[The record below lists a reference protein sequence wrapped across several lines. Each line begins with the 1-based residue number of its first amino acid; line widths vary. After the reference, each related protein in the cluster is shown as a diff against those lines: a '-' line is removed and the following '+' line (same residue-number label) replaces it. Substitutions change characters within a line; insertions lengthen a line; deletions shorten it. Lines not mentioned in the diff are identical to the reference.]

1 MIILY
6 TQTTSLT
13 ITSLFTNSKPQ
24 FAQHTFTKKSM
35 LPDIVMPLDVN
46 LVEDPLWWFEE
57 VFLHLHGH
65 VPGQQT
71 HQQTLLH
78 E

>member
-1 MIILY
+1 
-6 TQTTSLT
+6 
-13 ITSLFTNSKPQ
+13 
-24 FAQHTFTKKSM
+24 M
-35 LPDIVMPLDVN
+35 LPDIVVPLDVN

-78 E
+78 KCKFTSEIKNKTAQASLKNHID